1 MRMHSRAMLAM
12 AAELSADAG
21 QLCCGFQSRSRP
33 GLGAGKYQAVRWTWS
48 VPLTAHSL
56 DAGKISKDLFGIQAV
71 EIV

>member
-33 GLGAGKYQAVRWTWS
+33 G
-48 VPLTAHSL
+48 
-56 DAGKISKDLFGIQAV
+56 
-71 EIV
+71 